1 MRRLLQ
7 CIATLSAKHP
17 AAVLSVV
24 VGITVLMA
32 FSATRIR
39 VATNPQEFLPDHAK
53 VEAHREIEDR
63 FGGASFSQTL
73 YVRFAPKPGSSIDS
87 HQAIV
92 EMEAALNALR
102 GVLGVMKAE
111 GIPDFVKSI
120 HAGLHGGDPTY
131 SVLPTEGCELGYA
144 FDDII
149 RMAFQRITLLK
160 GFTSSEGTAIAYA
173 TIDTDVDFVDVSR
186 TAEARLEELDYSAL
200 DVGFLSYGASLSVFD
215 QVTRRD
221 VRLFGPFTALIAAMV
236 LVWIFRIRYWRDL
249 LLILTLLLAMATL
262 AFSPHLSSAV
272 TIGLRLACGL
282 GLLGAMVLIAERVR
296 AAQIVAW
303 LVLGLLLVVLRD
315 GWGLGIVS
323 LAAVAFSF
331 RRLSNL
337 YLPLLIVVLTVVW
350 TFGLLGMW
358 GVPVNFLTIAVVP
371 LLLGVGIDDA
381 IHMLHRYDGERRAGL
396 SGGSAV
402 DIAVMRTGRALLLT
416 TLTTVVGF
424 SSLLVSRSPTIQQFG
439 LLASFSMLTSFIVTM
454 AVIPAV
460 KHLLREPPAGGAG
473 RQRDETRLGRML
485 RRYAEV
491 VAHSRMAPLVI
502 AAAALI
508 GFVAFAIGGDIKL
521 SAFDLRRMLPPEIP
535 IVQLYDEI
543 NEEFRIYDEVNVLVK
558 GPIARLDVVRA
569 LIETAPT
576 ALSSSPYVRR
586 VTSIA
591 HLLDDARRVNPQLDA
606 QFMSRFLEVGADQA
620 YKDLLDALFSRP
632 DLRARASEYVQAD
645 EDGAYTAT
653 VIRADVLRYHDHER
667 AAAVAADITERVTP
681 LVQELEGLGLQVE
694 VTGSPYLTEISLRSL
709 REGFFMSMGVAFLLC
724 FAVIAL
730 VLRSVR
736 WAAVSVVPMALV
748 MGLQLAT
755 IKLLG
760 IRINASTAMVA
771 AIAIGV
777 GVDYAIHLVQRFRE
791 EHNLGLATSRTGE
804 ALFSGCATT
813 IAAFFALI
821 LGDILWNRDFGLLA
835 GAAVVYAFIVT
846 VLILPALL
854 NLAVKPSSVRSDSR

>member
-1 MRRLLQ
+1 M
-7 CIATLSAKHP
+7 
-17 AAVLSVV
+17 
-24 VGITVLMA
+24 TVLMA
-32 FSATRIR
+32 FSATRLR
-39 VATNPQEFLPDHAK
+39 VATDPQEFLPNHTK
-53 VEAHREIEDR
+53 VEANREIEDR
-63 FGGASFSQTL
+63 FGGTSFSQTL
-73 YVRFAPKPGSSIDS
+73 YVRFAPKSGSSIDS
-87 HQAIV
+87 RQAIV
-92 EMEAALNALR
+92 EMEATLNALR
-102 GVLGVMKAE
+102 GVPGVMEAE
-111 GIPDFVKSI
+111 GVPDFVKSI
-120 HAGLHGGDPTY
+120 HAGLHGGDPDY

-173 TIDTDVDFVDVSR
+173 TVGTDVDFVDVSR
-186 TAEARLEELDYSAL
+186 IAEANLEGLDYSAL
-200 DVGFLSYGASLSVFD
+200 DVGFLSYGASLAVFD

-221 VRLFGPFTALIAAMV
+221 VRLFGPFTAVIAAMV
-236 LVWIFRIRYWRDL
+236 LVWIFRIRDRSDL
-249 LLILTLLLAMATL
+249 LLLLALLLAVATL
-262 AFSPHLSSAV
+262 AFSPYLSSAV
-272 TIGLRLACGL
+272 MIGLRLACGL
-282 GLLGAMVLIAERVR
+282 GLIAAMVLIAKRVR

-303 LVLGLLLVVLRD
+303 LVLGLLLLVLRGD

-337 YLPLLIVVLTVVW
+337 YLPLLVVILTAIW

-358 GVPVNFLTIAVVP
+358 GVPVNFLTIAVLP

-396 SGGSAV
+396 SGRSAV
-402 DIAVMRTGRALLLT
+402 DISVMRTGRALLLT

-439 LLASFSMLTSFIVTM
+439 LLASFAMLTSFIVTM

-460 KHLLREPPAGGAG
+460 KHLLREPSAGGEG
-473 RQRDETRLGRML
+473 QQRDETRFGRTL
-485 RRYAEV
+485 RRYTEV
-491 VAHSRMAPLVI
+491 LARSGAAPFVI
-502 AAAALI
+502 AAAALLGI
-508 GFVAFAIGGDIKL
+508 VAFAVGGNIEL
-521 SAFDLRRMLPPEIP
+521 YAFDLRRMLPPEIP

-543 NEEFRIYDEVNVLVK
+543 NEEFRIYDEVNILVK

-569 LIETAPT
+569 MIETAPT
-576 ALSSSPYVRR
+576 TLSSSPYVRR

-591 HLLDDARRVNPQLDA
+591 HLLDDARRVNPLWDA
-606 QFMSRFLEVGADQA
+606 QFMTRFLEVGADQA
-620 YKDLLDALFSRP
+620 YKDLLDTLFSQP
-632 DLRARASEYVQAD
+632 DLRTRASKYVQVD
-645 EDGAYTAT
+645 KDGAYTAT

-667 AAAVAADITERVTP
+667 ASAVAADITKRVAP

-694 VTGSPYLTEISLRSL
+694 VTGSPFLTEISLRSL
-709 REGFFMSMGVAFLLC
+709 REGFFTSMGVAFLLC
-724 FAVIAL
+724 FGVIAL

-736 WAAVSVVPMALV
+736 WAAISIFPMALV

-771 AIAIGV
+771 AIGIGV

-804 ALFSGCATT
+804 ALFSGCVTT

-821 LGDILWNRDFGLLA
+821 LGNILWNRDFGLLA
-835 GAAVVYAFIVT
+835 GAAVVYAFVVT
-846 VLILPALL
+846 VLFLPALL
-854 NLAVKPSSVRSDSR
+854 NLAVKPSSIRSDSR